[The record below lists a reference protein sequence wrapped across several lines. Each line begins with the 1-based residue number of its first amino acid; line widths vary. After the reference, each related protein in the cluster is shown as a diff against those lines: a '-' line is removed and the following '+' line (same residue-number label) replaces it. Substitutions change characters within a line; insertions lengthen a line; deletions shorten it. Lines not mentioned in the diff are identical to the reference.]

1 MWGAKRRC
9 STRPRSCDNHAQAL
23 FSRRAVAI
31 RAHHPLRGATHA
43 KVYPLPTELGKD
55 ITVSRD
61 ECTIIVGAEEAD
73 VANAA
78 R

>member
-1 MWGAKRRC
+1 M
-9 STRPRSCDNHAQAL
+9 
-23 FSRRAVAI
+23 VI
-31 RAHHPLRGATHA
+31 RANHRLRGVTHA